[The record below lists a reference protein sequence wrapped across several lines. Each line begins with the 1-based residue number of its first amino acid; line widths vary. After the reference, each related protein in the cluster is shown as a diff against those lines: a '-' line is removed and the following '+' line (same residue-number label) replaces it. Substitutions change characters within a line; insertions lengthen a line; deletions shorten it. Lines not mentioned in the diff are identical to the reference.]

1 MPRISLSDVVG
12 RNVSAGNRLPDT
24 LKLKLGLERLGYYE
38 PNQRGF
44 LPGADDELWYG
55 LESYQRERGLD
66 VDGVAL
72 PNGPTVS
79 ALNDDLDQARPASL
93 ITGTFDAPLSPE
105 AVASNRRTV
114 RALRSFRGVGD
125 LPTFAVS
132 ALRSGDPVAPA
143 EIADLLARS
152 QQEAPEQAQQ
162 LRDALAEYMDH
173 DDLSRLDAAARE
185 RADAARGG
193 DVVTPA
199 AGNTDEAL
207 KQRFYDETLKHEGGY
222 ADRPAAEDRGG
233 PTDRGLSTRALEGFR
248 KQYPEWNLP
257 SDPRKLTG
265 QQRRQVFDTYYD
277 TMRIGKWVRMSGLAD
292 QAPRLGELIYDSA
305 VLHGTD
311 DPGKWLQQALD
322 EQLGTDLRLP
332 LKDGSIGYD
341 GIIGPDTRDAMEQAI
356 KDGKMSAV
364 YDATLAKRE
373 AYARGLG
380 NAAGNPGWI
389 RRFES
394 FRRR

>member
-12 RNVSAGNRLPDT
+12 RNVAAGNRLPDT

-38 PNQRGF
+38 SDKRGF
-44 LPGADDELWYG
+44 TPGADEGLWSG
-55 LESYQRERGLD
+55 LESYQRDRGLEA
-66 VDGVAL
+66 DGVAL
-72 PNGPTVS
+72 PDGPTVS
-79 ALNDDLDQARPASL
+79 AINDDLDQMPPASL
-93 ITGTFDAPLSPE
+93 ITGKFDAPLSSD

-152 QQEAPEQAQQ
+152 HEEAPEQGQR
-162 LRDALAEYMDH
+162 LRDALAEYMDR
-173 DDLSRLDAAARE
+173 DDLSRLDAATRE
-185 RADAARGG
+185 RADAARRGNFIN
-193 DVVTPA
+193 PA
-199 AGNTDEAL
+199 ADDTDEAL
-207 KQRFYDETLKHEGGY
+207 KQRFYDESLKHEGGY

-233 PTDRGLSTRALEGFR
+233 PTDQGLSTRALEGFR
-248 KQYPEWNLP
+248 KKYPGWNLP
-257 SDPRKLTG
+257 SDPRELTG

-277 TMRIGKWVRMSGLAD
+277 TMQIGKWVRMPGLAD
-292 QAPRLGELIYDSA
+292 EAPRLGELIYDSA
-305 VLHGTD
+305 VQHGTD

-322 EQLGTDLRLP
+322 EQLGTDLRVTLNG
-332 LKDGSIGYD
+332 GSIGYD
-341 GIIGPDTRDAMEQAI
+341 GVIGRGTRAAMEQAI
-356 KDGKMSAV
+356 KDGKMGAV

-373 AYARGLG
+373 AYARGLD

-389 RRFES
+389 PRFKS
-394 FRRR
+394 FRR